1 MHSRPPL
8 DAHIHTLLLVAVF
21 SGSASAMLEVF
32 MRDNVIVELFGS
44 CMFILQ
50 GTWFYQVT
58 PPRPPKMPDCYLLWL
73 NVSSFLSFQIGFV
86 LYPLSGPEWD
96 LNQHDNV
103 MFVTMCFCW
112 HLAVAL
118 LLVAC
123 IYSTVWW

>member
-32 MRDNVIVELFGS
+32 MRDNIIVELFGS

-50 GTWFYQVT
+50 GTWFYQVGLPAEAAHCVT
-58 PPRPPKMPDCYLLWL
+58 F
-73 NVSSFLSFQIGFV
+73 STFLHFCCFQIGFV
-86 LYPLSGPEWD
+86 LYPLTGPEWD
-96 LNQHDNV
+96 LTQHDNV

-112 HLAVAL
+112 HLAVAM

-123 IYSTVWW
+123 ISSTVWW

>member
-1 MHSRPPL
+1 MHSRPLL

-32 MRDNVIVELFGS
+32 MRDNIILELFSS

-50 GTWFYQVT
+50 GSWFYQVILT
-58 PPRPPKMPDCYLLWL
+58 SKRSDCYIVSL

-96 LNQHDNV
+96 MDQHDNV

>member
-58 PPRPPKMPDCYLLWL
+58 PP
-73 NVSSFLSFQIGFV
+73 S
-86 LYPLSGPEWD
+86 PLKC
-96 LNQHDNV
+96 QT
-103 MFVTMCFCW
+103 VTFCG
-112 HLAVAL
+112 
-118 LLVAC
+118 
-123 IYSTVWW
+123 

>member
-21 SGSASAMLEVF
+21 SGSASALLEVF

-58 PPRPPKMPDCYLLWL
+58 PPLPKCRTVP
-73 NVSSFLSFQIGFV
+73 
-86 LYPLSGPEWD
+86 
-96 LNQHDNV
+96 
-103 MFVTMCFCW
+103 FCG
-112 HLAVAL
+112 
-118 LLVAC
+118 
-123 IYSTVWW
+123 